1 MSEAACKAEQEKELV
16 LLESLF
22 PNQIQRSP
30 DFPEFTVVGIV
41 PYSDKSQENFVTM
54 DIRFFYAPLYPVSE
68 FLEHS
73 ISSISGGYIASYGDR
88 INGFDDMVRGEIRAA
103 GLGRTI
109 VPLILEKIIAFLRE
123 NNFDDPIPQV
133 N

>member
-30 DFPEFTVVGIV
+30 DVPEFTVVGIV

-73 ISSISGGYIASYGDR
+73 I
-88 INGFDDMVRGEIRAA
+88 
-103 GLGRTI
+103 GR
-109 VPLILEKIIAFLRE
+109 VYWKLRRP
-123 NNFDDPIPQV
+123 NQWV
-133 N
+133 